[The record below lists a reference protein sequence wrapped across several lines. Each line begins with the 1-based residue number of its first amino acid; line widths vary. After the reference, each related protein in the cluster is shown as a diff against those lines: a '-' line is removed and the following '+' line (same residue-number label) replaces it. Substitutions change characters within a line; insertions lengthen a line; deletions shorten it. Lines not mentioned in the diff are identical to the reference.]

1 LISPNKNLLL
11 FSGYDAFDSLNPLF
25 HESLAWKNGYGII
38 AGVDEAGRGPL
49 AGPVVAA
56 AVIIPKRVMLPGI
69 KDSKKMTEKAREKA
83 FSVIVNDALAVSVA
97 VVSHKTID
105 QSNILI
111 SSLEAM
117 KRALSW
123 LDPAPEYVLVDGIHK
138 IPIVTPQRCIIKG
151 DQLSQS
157 ISAASIVAK
166 VYRDRIM
173 RSYHVSF
180 PEYGFN
186 RNKGY
191 GTARHLKA
199 LCRYGP
205 CPVHRLTFRGVC

>member
-1 LISPNKNLLL
+1 LISPNENLLL
-11 FSGYDAFDSLNPLF
+11 FSGYDTFDSLNPLF
-25 HESLAWKNGYGII
+25 YESLVWENGYRII

-56 AVIIPKRVMLPGI
+56 AVIIPKRVILPGI

-83 FSVIVNDALAVSVA
+83 FSIIVNNALSVSVA

-117 KRALSW
+117 KQALSR

-138 IPIVTPQRCIIKG
+138 IPMATPQRCIIKG

-157 ISAASIVAK
+157 ISAASVVAK

-180 PEYGFN
+180 PAYGFN
-186 RNKGY
+186 SNKGY

-199 LCRYGP
+199 LCQYGP
-205 CPVHRLTFRGVC
+205 CPFHRLTFRGVC

>member
-1 LISPNKNLLL
+1 MISPNKNLLL
-11 FSGYDAFDSLNPLF
+11 FSGHDASDSFNPLS
-25 HESLAWKNGYGII
+25 HESSAWESGYGII

-56 AVIIPKRVMLPGI
+56 AVIIPKRVILSGI
-69 KDSKKMTEKAREKA
+69 KDSKKLTEKARERA
-83 FSVIVNDALAVSVA
+83 FTVIIDSALAVSVA
-97 VVSHKTID
+97 VVSHKSID

-117 KRALSW
+117 RLALSW
-123 LDPAPEYVLVDGIHK
+123 LDPAPDYVLVDGIHK
-138 IPIVTPQRCIIKG
+138 IPTVTPQKCIIKG

-180 PEYGFN
+180 PRYGFN

-191 GTARHLKA
+191 GTPLHLNA
-199 LCRYGP
+199 LCQYGP
-205 CPVHRLTFRGVC
+205 CPVHRLTFKGVG